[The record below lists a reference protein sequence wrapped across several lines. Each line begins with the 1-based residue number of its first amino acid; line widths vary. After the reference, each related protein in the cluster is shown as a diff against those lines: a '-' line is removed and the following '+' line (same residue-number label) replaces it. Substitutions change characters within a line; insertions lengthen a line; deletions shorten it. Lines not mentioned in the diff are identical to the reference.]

1 MAASGVNSISV
12 SLSFILGRKVM
23 MVSEYL
29 RLRPGSIVV
38 LDPMP
43 DDMVEILA
51 NGKLIG
57 RGAVNVR
64 GERISVEMKERVTA
78 KEPNSP
84 R

>member
-1 MAASGVNSISV
+1 MAVRSVNSISV

-23 MVSEYL
+23 AIGDYL
-29 RLRPGSIVV
+29 RLKPGSIVI

-64 GERISVEMKERVTA
+64 GDRISVEVKERV
-78 KEPNSP
+78 SG